1 LAFLALGWI
10 ALGWI
15 GVGLLA
21 ILLLRLVRRKHC
33 VAVTDRRILVIAL
46 SLTGRP
52 RWLAF
57 SAPRAEAAATS
68 VKREPLVP
76 SLLSMRRSRALLVT
90 IGGVRLAL
98 DPRVWRTG
106 EIGIITQALA
116 PAGQAADAVSRAE
129 PAGWAAEGDGVSGD
143 TRSGGLA
150 WLVDVS
156 AAARGRARVL
166 RGTAAA
172 QWTVVTG
179 MMMVWGSVSSYA
191 PRTPWLRFPAL
202 ALWAASTWLVV
213 RFAGRMRQGDS
224 RAAQLAAGATASV
237 VLVVLAL
244 LLGADHPAPMVFVKG
259 MFTPLGD
266 YLSNLA
272 YLPPGLFVLV
282 VAPLAFALNA
292 SRFGHWLRGR
302 RLLGASIP
310 RWVILVIAASE
321 LLLLFSSL
329 TQQLLDM
336 GVPSWSL
343 GAVLTT
349 TLLTLLV
356 VIGLVEIR
364 RSRRALAVPLPPAW
378 EPAAQARGRRLF
390 TGRQPVRVLVLLAL
404 SAFLAIWGW
413 LFLRSPVPND
423 LAVDEIQQFVGITV
437 LVGMVLLFAAVA
449 MYLRARR
456 WAALRTAEVR
466 ARDGRAPVLFLRS
479 FGDDDLR
486 VWAHASPRL
495 ALVERLL
502 GRRTERFEVVLGWHL
517 WRFGPV
523 VAVGRPLEK
532 LPPLG
537 AAREYLDQEQW
548 QKEVEKRID
557 QARAV
562 VVVLG
567 RTSGLLWELQAIERL
582 GATDRMLIVVPP
594 VDDSEAE
601 RRWGVLERMVRAEQV
616 GWQALP
622 PVARSRMLVGILDG
636 GQRWSVMTGRPS
648 DEYHYEIALEA
659 SVGLLAGRA
668 PTPQGMPDDD
678 TRSQ

>member
-1 LAFLALGWI
+1 
-10 ALGWI
+10 
-15 GVGLLA
+15 
-21 ILLLRLVRRKHC
+21 
-33 VAVTDRRILVIAL
+33 
-46 SLTGRP
+46 
-52 RWLAF
+52 
-57 SAPRAEAAATS
+57 
-68 VKREPLVP
+68 
-76 SLLSMRRSRALLVT
+76 
-90 IGGVRLAL
+90 
-98 DPRVWRTG
+98 
-106 EIGIITQALA
+106 
-116 PAGQAADAVSRAE
+116 
-129 PAGWAAEGDGVSGD
+129 
-143 TRSGGLA
+143 
-150 WLVDVS
+150 
-156 AAARGRARVL
+156 
-166 RGTAAA
+166 
-172 QWTVVTG
+172 
-179 MMMVWGSVSSYA
+179 MMMVWGLVTSYA

-202 ALWAASTWLVV
+202 ALWAAITWLVV
-213 RFAGRMRQGDS
+213 RFAGRMRQGHS
-224 RAAQLAAGATASV
+224 RAAQLAAGATAGV

-272 YLPPGLFVLV
+272 DLPPGLFVLI

-302 RLLGASIP
+302 RALRALIL

-321 LLLLFSSL
+321 LLLLFSGL

-336 GVPSWSL
+336 GVPSWTTL

-364 RSRRALAVPLPPAW
+364 RSRRALAIPLPPAW

-413 LFLRSPVPND
+413 LFLRSPPPDD
-423 LAVDEIQQFVGITV
+423 LAAEEIQQFEGITV
-437 LVGMVLLFAAVA
+437 LVGTVLLVAAVA
-449 MYLRARR
+449 LYLRTRR
-456 WAALRTAEVR
+456 WAALQAAEVR

-479 FGDDDLR
+479 FADDDLR

-548 QKEVEKRID
+548 QQEVEQRIG

-594 VDDSEAE
+594 IDDSETE
-601 RRWGVLERMVRAEQV
+601 RRWGVLERLVAAGQV
-616 GWQALP
+616 GWPALP

-636 GQRWSVMTGRPS
+636 KRRWSVMTGRPS
-648 DEYHYEIALEA
+648 DEYHYEVALEA
-659 SVGLLAGRA
+659 TVGLLAGRA
-668 PTPQGMPDDD
+668 PTPQGVPDD
-678 TRSQ
+678 T